1 MDEPITIN
9 DPKEDVVKKEEGDK
23 EEDVKKE
30 DDKEDDGGVKDIIN
44 KVYLHSFISY
54 YNAEQLAEETVPKT
68 NEKWAAAIVVGILFA
83 VISNPFAYYVTS
95 TITTTL
101 GGMPLTVG
109 QGPNPVGL
117 IIHTI
122 VFILIVRLILG

>member
-9 DPKEDVVKKEEGDK
+9 DEVKEEDVVKDEDD
-23 EEDVKKE
+23 EDVKKTT
-30 DDKEDDGGVKDIIN
+30 DVGVVN

-54 YNAEQLAEETVPKT
+54 YDTEQLDETTCPKS
-68 NEKWAAAIVVGILFA
+68 NEKWAASIVIGLLFA
-83 VISNPFAYYVTS
+83 LISNPFAYYVTS
-95 TITTTL
+95 TITTKL

-109 QGPNPVGL
+109 QGPNPIGL

-122 VFILIVRLILG
+122 IFILIVRAILG